1 MSVPQFIKTGDKVV
15 VDTITGNYVSRGK

>member
-1 MSVPQFIKTGDKVV
+1 VPQFIKTGDKVV